1 MKAGLLTVAA
11 LAASATAQ
19 VHRAH
24 RNIHKKRDV
33 VTAYEY
39 ATVTA
44 PQVIVYVDGNGNP
57 VSTGAP
63 SGAAPTA
70 YQAPAAPAKSE
81 SPIPPAYSA
90 PAAPAKSSAAP
101 AVYSSAKTSAAA
113 KPSASSYTPSSGSS
127 SGLGMVYSPYND
139 DGTCKDSSAVN
150 SDFEKLDGYSLFR
163 LYGTDCNQVANVL
176 SAAKSKNAKIFAG
189 VFNIAD
195 VTNEVNTIIAAAKN
209 DWSSIDTVSI
219 GNELVNNKQATPEQ
233 VIAAIGTARG
243 LLKAAGYTG
252 NVVTVDTF
260 VAMIANPSLCQA
272 SDYAAANCH
281 AFFDGGRTAE
291 QAGEFVLEQSK
302 RVADA
307 CAGKRVVIT
316 ESGWPWQ
323 GGSNGVA
330 VPSVA
335 NQKAAISSLK
345 SSFSKDLI
353 LFTAFDDMWKQ
364 DSGATYGC
372 EKYYGILGH

>member
-1 MKAGLLTVAA
+1 LRRSLRPPLLRST
-11 LAASATAQ
+11 T
-19 VHRAH
+19 AH
-24 RNIHKKRDV
+24 RNLHKKRDV

-44 PQVIVYVDGNGNP
+44 PQVVVYVDGNGNP

-63 SGAAPTA
+63 AGAAPTA
-70 YQAPAAPAKSE
+70 YQAPAPAKSE
-81 SPIPPAYSA
+81 SPIPAAYSAPAKNSPAAPAYSA
-90 PAAPAKSSAAP
+90 PSKSSPAAPAYSPAKSSAAP
-101 AVYSSAKTSAAA
+101 KAN
-113 KPSASSYTPSSGSS
+113 PSSYV

-139 DGTCKDSSAVN
+139 DGTCKDTAAVN
-150 SDFEKLDGYSLFR
+150 ADFEKLDGYSLFR
-163 LYGTDCNQVANVL
+163 TYGTDCNQTANVL
-176 SAAKSKNAKIFAG
+176 SAAKAKNAKIFAG

-195 VTNEVNTIIAAAKN
+195 VENEIKLITEAAQN
-209 DWSSIDTVSI
+209 DWSSVDTISI
-219 GNELVNNKQATPEQ
+219 GNELVNQGTPADK
-233 VIAAIGTARG
+233 VVAAIGTARG

-260 VAMIANPSLCQA
+260 VAMIANPSICEA

-291 QAGEFVLEQSK
+291 QAGQFVLDQSK

-307 CAGKRVVIT
+307 CGGKRVVIT

-323 GGSNGVA
+323 GSSNGAA
-330 VPSVA
+330 VPSVE

-345 SSFSKDLI
+345 SSFTKDLI
-353 LFTAFDDMWKQ
+353 LFTAFDDMWKK
-364 DSGATYGC
+364 DSADTHGC

>member
-1 MKAGLLTVAA
+1 MKAGLFTIAA

-24 RNIHKKRDV
+24 RNLHKKRDV

-44 PQVIVYVDGNGNP
+44 PQVVVYVDGNGNP
-57 VSTGAP
+57 VSTGTP
-63 SGAAPTA
+63 GGAAPTA
-70 YQAPAAPAKSE
+70 YQAPAPAKSE
-81 SPIPPAYSA
+81 SPIPAAYSA
-90 PAAPAKSSAAP
+90 PPKYNPSPAKNSPAPPAYSPAKSSAAP
-101 AVYSSAKTSAAA
+101 RPAPYA
-113 KPSASSYTPSSGSS
+113 
-127 SGLGMVYSPYND
+127 SGLGMVYTPYTD
-139 DGTCKDSSAVN
+139 AGGCKDASQVN
-150 SDFEKLDGYSLFR
+150 ADFEKLDGYNLFR
-163 LYGTDCNQVANVL
+163 IYGTDCNQVENVL
-176 SAAKSKNAKIFAG
+176 SAAKAKKAKVFAG
-189 VFNIAD
+189 VFNIA
-195 VTNEVNTIIAAAKN
+195 EVEKEIAIIVEAAKN

-219 GNELVNNKQATPEQ
+219 GNELVNQGTPADK
-233 VIAAIGTARG
+233 VVAAIGTART

-260 VAMIANPSLCQA
+260 VAMIANPSICEA

-291 QAGEFVLEQSK
+291 QAGDFVLEQSK

-307 CAGKRVVIT
+307 CGGKRVVIT

-323 GGSNGVA
+323 GNANGAA
-330 VPSVA
+330 VPSKE
-335 NQKAAISSLK
+335 NQQAAIASLK

-353 LFTAFDDMWKQ
+353 LFTAFDDLWKK
-364 DSGATYGC
+364 DTADTHGC

>member
-24 RNIHKKRDV
+24 RNLHKKRDV

-44 PQVIVYVDGNGNP
+44 PHVVVYVDGNGNP

-63 SGAAPTA
+63 AGAAPTA
-70 YQAPAAPAKSE
+70 YQAPAPAKSDTT
-81 SPIPPAYSA
+81 IPSAYSV
-90 PAAPAKSSAAP
+90 PPAPAKSSASAP
-101 AVYSSAKTSAAA
+101 AAYSPAKTSAAA
-113 KPSASSYTPSSGSS
+113 KPSASSYSPSS
-127 SGLGMVYSPYND
+127 SGLGMGYSPYNA

-150 SDFEKLDGYSLFR
+150 SDFEQLSGYSLFR
-163 LYGTDCNQVANVL
+163 IYGTDCNQVANVL
-176 SAAKSKNAKIFAG
+176 SAAKAKNAKVFAG
-189 VFNIAD
+189 VFDINNVANEINI
-195 VTNEVNTIIAAAKN
+195 IIEAAKN

-219 GNELVNNKQATPEQ
+219 GNELVNNNQATPEA

-243 LLKAAGYTG
+243 MLKAAGYTG

-281 AFFDGGRTAE
+281 AFFDGSKTAE
-291 QAGEFVLEQSK
+291 EAGAFVLDQSK

-307 CAGKRVVIT
+307 CGGKRVVIT

-323 GGSNGVA
+323 GDSNGAA
-330 VPSVA
+330 VPSTQ
-335 NQKAAISSLK
+335 NQQAAISSLK

-353 LFTAFDDMWKQ
+353 LFSAYDDLWKT
-364 DSGATYGC
+364 DSASTYGC
-372 EKYYGILGH
+372 EKYWGIMGH

>member
-127 SGLGMVYSPYND
+127 SGLGMVYSPYTDN
-139 DGTCKDSSAVN
+139 GGCKDASQVN

-163 LYGTDCNQVANVL
+163 VYGTDCNQVANVL
-176 SAAKSKNAKIFAG
+176 SAAKAKNAKVFAG
-189 VFNIAD
+189 VFDINNVA
-195 VTNEVNTIIAAAKN
+195 NEVNIIIEAAKN

-219 GNELVNNKQATPEQ
+219 GNELVNQGTPADK
-233 VIAAIGTARG
+233 VVAAIGTARG

-307 CAGKRVVIT
+307 CGGKRVVIT

-330 VPSVA
+330 VPSVE

-345 SSFSKDLI
+345 SSFTKDLI
-353 LFTAFDDMWKQ
+353 LFTAFDDLWKT
-364 DSGATYGC
+364 DSADTHGC